1 MSAYNIENYIGSCY
15 IIYIIAYSWNI
26 NNYFSAPT
34 APPTEIEVHKFNS
47 TSIFL
52 SWRPPLAQDQNG
64 IIQGYHINFTQ
75 DNTTEVFEESE
86 YTTVDPYLL
95 INNLEPDVTYTF
107 RVAAYTVGGKGP
119 FSELMEIILSP
130 ESLNFCGMSINKH
143 IPAHEITNII
153 PQGQNILTLHNI

>member
-1 MSAYNIENYIGSCY
+1 MSAYNKENIGSCY
-15 IIYIIAYSWNI
+15 IIHIIAYSWNI
-26 NNYFSAPT
+26 NNYSSAPT
-34 APPTEIEVHKFNS
+34 APPTEIEVRKFNS

-75 DNTTEVFEESE
+75 ENTTEVFEESE

-119 FSELMEIILSP
+119 FSELMEIILTS
-130 ESLNFCGMSINKH
+130 ESLDFCGMSEH
-143 IPAHEITNII
+143 IHHAHA
-153 PQGQNILTLHNI
+153 

>member
-1 MSAYNIENYIGSCY
+1 MSAYNNENYIGSCY
-15 IIYIIAYSWNI
+15 IIYTIAYSWNI

-86 YTTVDPYLL
+86 YTTMDPYLL

-107 RVAAYTVGGKGP
+107 RVAAYTCWWEGTVFRANGDYFK
-119 FSELMEIILSP
+119 S
-130 ESLNFCGMSINKH
+130 
-143 IPAHEITNII
+143 
-153 PQGQNILTLHNI
+153 